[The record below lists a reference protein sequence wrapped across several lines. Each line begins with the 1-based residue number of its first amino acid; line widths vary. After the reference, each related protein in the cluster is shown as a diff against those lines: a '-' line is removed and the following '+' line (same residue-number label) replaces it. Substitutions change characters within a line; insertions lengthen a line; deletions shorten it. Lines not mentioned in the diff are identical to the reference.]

1 MHHIGFHTYSY
12 RVFMYNEFHTIEK
25 FDDGAPFKDGP
36 ELLEFYSFDTVDV
49 GRPRPPTAPDSLTTP
64 SFTSPLT
71 TCCIPLRCYIR

>member
-49 GRPRPPTAPDSLTTP
+49 GRPRPPRLIP
-64 SFTSPLT
+64 SP
-71 TCCIPLRCYIR
+71 R